1 MRREPPLFL
10 ASAVVMVISIGVYV
24 YSARAQSNREQRVR
38 ALLTV
43 QGADRMAAQV
53 LERVYELFKTCP
65 NLPSGFVD
73 RFKQELR
80 PSDLIDRV
88 VPVYARYF
96 TASELDDMIAFYETP
111 TGRKLAEVEP
121 QLAKECMRIGESW
134 GRDAAERAM
143 TSLGPKQ
150 VVIPWSKLGKS
161 SLSGQN

>member
-10 ASAVVMVISIGVYV
+10 ASAIILLISIGVYV
-24 YSARAQSNREQRVR
+24 YSAKAQSDREQRVR
-38 ALLTV
+38 ALLTL
-43 QGADRMAAQV
+43 QGADRMASQV

-80 PSDLIDRV
+80 PADLIERV

-96 TASELDDMIAFYETP
+96 TAAELDAMIAFYQSP

-121 QLAKECMRIGESW
+121 QIAKECMRIGESW

-143 TSLGPKQ
+143 NSLGPKQ
-150 VVIPWSKLGKS
+150 VVIPWSRLGKS
-161 SLSGQN
+161 SLDR